1 MTPFVKWAG
10 GKTQLLG
17 ELKSRV
23 PGFTGTYYEPFLG
36 GGAMLLSLCPVSAV
50 VSDKNAALANAY
62 DWIKRDVDALLH
74 ELYLL
79 NLTLCDEI
87 RYKAYRECYNEHRDE
102 NTAEMAALFIWLNK
116 HAFNGLYRVNK
127 KGEFNVPWN
136 RKAFVGLYDEL
147 NLREISD
154 YLNGNHV
161 IIENG
166 DFEEICSSCRPGDF
180 VYFDSPY
187 VPAGKT
193 SDFTSYT
200 MDGFGREDHVRLR
213 DLFEELSRQGV
224 KCMLSNND
232 TEFVRELYD
241 GYRIDAVAAR
251 RNINADG
258 ANRKGREVIIM
269 NY

>member
-1 MTPFVKWAG
+1 MTPFVKWDG
-10 GKTQLLG
+10 GKTQLLN
-17 ELKSRV
+17 ELKARM
-23 PGFTGTYYEPFLG
+23 PDITGTYYEPFLG
-36 GGAMLLSLCPVSAV
+36 GGAMLLSLRPERAV
-50 VSDKNAALANAY
+50 VSDKNAALVNAY
-62 DWIKRDVDALLH
+62 HWIKRDVDALLH

-79 NLTLCDEI
+79 NLTSCDEI
-87 RYKAYRECYNEHRDE
+87 RYKAYRECYNAHRDE

-136 RKAFVGLYDEL
+136 GKAFVGFYDEL

-154 YLNGNHV
+154 FLNGNHV
-161 IIENG
+161 IIENK
-166 DFEEICSSCRPGDF
+166 DFEEICSSCRQGDF

-187 VPAGKT
+187 VPVGKT

-200 MDGFGREDHVRLR
+200 KDGFDREDHVRLR
-213 DLFEELSRQGV
+213 DLFVDLSRRGV

-241 GYRIDAVAAR
+241 GYRIESVAVR
-251 RNINADG
+251 RNINANG
-258 ANRKGREVIIM
+258 TNRKGREVIVM
-269 NY
+269 NH